1 LLLDD
6 ETECFNRPH
15 SEHSKRLNC
24 KERSKASSKNQSLE
38 EDQTVAP
45 QINTSKAKV
54 YGQTLQESSCTK
66 GSLALEDSKR
76 QGWSDCLEANQET
89 GS

>member
-6 ETECFNRPH
+6 ETKCFNRPH
-15 SEHSKRLNC
+15 SKLSKRLNC

-38 EDQTVAP
+38 EDETVVP

-54 YGQTLQESSCTK
+54 YGQTLQESPCTK

-76 QGWSDCLEANQET
+76 QGRSDCLEANQET